1 MTGQQSLIARS
12 AVSVL
17 MGGVSVISC
26 LLSFPQN
33 LPCRTFDTLVN
44 AAFVVS
50 RLAIYALI
58 FVVLKIAP
66 RGDIPAFYWDESVKV
81 LHHLLPYRDFL
92 SSYAP
97 LHPYLDALVIQVWY
111 SPLAIILFAIC
122 VEAFILPLWLRIGR
136 TFLTEREVRSGAL
149 LYLTSAISI
158 QFVAIDG
165 QDNVLIAVLLVLALL
180 LVYRCRIFASG
191 AAVGLSVAAVKFL
204 PLLYFPAFLAT
215 IPRSLRWAA
224 GALTVILVVYGSS
237 LALHLPII
245 TPLLFEGAMRSAGNL
260 PFLIEG
266 VLGVVVSSTVWN
278 SLAFA
283 VCVLIVLLIAS
294 KSRNGEL
301 QLRLRILTFG
311 FAALTLALLLFSKKS
326 WPPYLMLSLFP
337 TCLLVTRGNKRNI
350 LGFAIFQVLA
360 IVAMSFWATVLSQI
374 DSTQFHQ
381 GLLQHQVDCFILLA
395 LQLGLI
401 VGYIWLLKLSLSEV
415 HYCRLPAELNS
426 VAS

>member
-1 MTGQQSLIARS
+1 
-12 AVSVL
+12 
-17 MGGVSVISC
+17 
-26 LLSFPQN
+26 
-33 LPCRTFDTLVN
+33 
-44 AAFVVS
+44 
-50 RLAIYALI
+50 
-58 FVVLKIAP
+58 
-66 RGDIPAFYWDESVKV
+66 
-81 LHHLLPYRDFL
+81 
-92 SSYAP
+92 
-97 LHPYLDALVIQVWY
+97 
-111 SPLAIILFAIC
+111 
-122 VEAFILPLWLRIGR
+122 
-136 TFLTEREVRSGAL
+136 
-149 LYLTSAISI
+149 
-158 QFVAIDG
+158 
-165 QDNVLIAVLLVLALL
+165 
-180 LVYRCRIFASG
+180 
-191 AAVGLSVAAVKFL
+191 
-204 PLLYFPAFLAT
+204 
-215 IPRSLRWAA
+215 
-224 GALTVILVVYGSS
+224 
-237 LALHLPII
+237 
-245 TPLLFEGAMRSAGNL
+245 MRSAGNL

-415 HYCRLPAELNS
+415 RYCRLPAELNS